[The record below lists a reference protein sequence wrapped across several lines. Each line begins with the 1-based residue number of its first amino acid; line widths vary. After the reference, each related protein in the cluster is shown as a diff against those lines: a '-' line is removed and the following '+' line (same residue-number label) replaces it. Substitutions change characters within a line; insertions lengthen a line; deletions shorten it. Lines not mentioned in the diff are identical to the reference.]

1 MSLAWRAAR
10 KAIVS
15 MGCMNIP
22 FVKEAIRGAHYNKG
36 ATIRHFLSMSFAG
49 DTVLENVRIVLVN
62 ISHPGNIGAI
72 ARAMKNMGLHDL
84 CLISPERFPD
94 GQARAMAA
102 NAKDVLD
109 GARVVETLDEAI
121 GDCHLVIGTSAR
133 ERSIPWPLLDA
144 RECADTVLRE
154 EHHHKIAILFGRED
168 SGLTNEELQRCHYHL
183 HIPTSNEYG
192 ALNVAAAAQIVC
204 YELRMRALVETV
216 QPVEPIWDVEFA
228 TAKEVELFFQHLEE
242 AMTEVGFLDPKAPRQ
257 LITRLRRLYNRVR
270 LDHME
275 VQMLRG
281 ILSHTQQLKRNQKLT
296 N

>member
-1 MSLAWRAAR
+1 
-10 KAIVS
+10 
-15 MGCMNIP
+15 MGG
-22 FVKEAIRGAHYNKG
+22 F
-36 ATIRHFLSMSFAG
+36 
-49 DTVLENVRIVLVN
+49 VLENVRIVLVN
-62 ISHPGNIGAI
+62 TSHPGNIGAV

-84 CLISPERFPD
+84 CLIAPARFPD

-102 NAKDVLD
+102 NAKDVLER
-109 GARVVETLDEAI
+109 ASVVETLDEAI
-121 GDCHLVIGTSAR
+121 QDCHLIVGTSAR
-133 ERSIPWPLLDA
+133 ERSIPWPVLDA
-144 RECADTVLRE
+144 RECADKVLQE
-154 EHHHKIAILFGRED
+154 KQEHKIAILFGRED

-183 HIPTSNEYG
+183 HIPTSEEYG

-204 YELRMRALVETV
+204 YELRMRALAETV
-216 QPVEPIWDVEFA
+216 QPADPHWDVEFA
-228 TAKEVELFFQHLEE
+228 TTQEVELFFKHLEE

-281 ILSHTQQLKRNQKLT
+281 MLTHTQHLKRNQKKP